1 MTPVRGELRELWL
14 LAWPLVMTQLGF
26 MMLGVVD
33 TLLLG
38 HLSVEALG
46 ASALANM
53 WSWGGLALGM
63 GAVLG
68 MDPLVSQ
75 AHGERDE
82 EAAALALQRGLVVAV
97 LMAIPVTAMVL
108 LTGPGLVLLGQDPE
122 ISALAHTYNVIRA
135 PSAVFFLVFTAMR
148 SWLSGRGLVAPA
160 MWVSVAVNVLNLV
173 LGWALI
179 FGRLGLPRLELVG
192 AAIVA
197 CLVVVLQPLLL
208 WWLIRATNLH
218 AGAWRPWDRRSFELA
233 GVRQILRLG
242 LPVGVQ
248 LSLEGWAWSLS
259 TVMAGWISTTA
270 LGAHIIVLNM
280 ASVSFMF
287 PLGVG
292 LAASVRVGNLIG
304 AADLPGARRSAE
316 VSLAIGAGLMAGFA
330 LLFTVFSRELPLLY
344 TNELVVIALGA
355 LILPIAGAFQIFDG
369 TQVVAGGILR
379 GAGRTHAAAWVNLVG
394 FWGVALPLA
403 WLWAFRNDGGLTGIW
418 WGLTLGLFAVSAALV
433 LWVRRVTHLP
443 LAELRVGVR

>member
-1 MTPVRGELRELWL
+1 MTPVRRELRELWL

-38 HLSVEALG
+38 HLSTEALA

-82 EAAALALQRGLVVAV
+82 QAGALALQRGIAVAL
-97 LMAIPVTAMVL
+97 LMSISVTAMVL
-108 LTGPGLVLLGQDPE
+108 FTGPGLVLLGQDPE
-122 ISALAHTYNVIRA
+122 ISALAHTYNLIRA
-135 PSAVFFLVFTAMR
+135 PSAAFFLVFTAMR

-160 MWVSVAVNVLNLV
+160 MWVSVGVNVLNLV

-197 CLVVVLQPLLL
+197 SLVVVLQPFLL

-218 AGAWRPWDRRSFELA
+218 EGAWRPWDRRSFELA
-233 GVRQILRLG
+233 GVWQILRLG
-242 LPVGVQ
+242 LPIGMQ
-248 LSLEGWAWSLS
+248 LSLEGWAWSFS
-259 TVMAGWISTTA
+259 TLMAGWLSTTA
-270 LGAHIIVLNM
+270 LGAHVIVLNM

-316 VSLAIGAGLMAGFA
+316 MSVAAGAALMGGFA
-330 LLFTVFSRELPLLY
+330 LLFTLFARQLPLLY
-344 TNELVVIALGA
+344 TNDLDVVALGA

-369 TQVVAGGILR
+369 TQVVAGGVLR

-403 WLWAFRNDGGLTGIW
+403 WLWAFRDGGDLAGIW
-418 WGLTLGLFAVSAALV
+418 WGLTAGLFAVSAALV
-433 LWVRRVTHLP
+433 LWVRRTLNQP
-443 LAELRVGVR
+443 LDALRVVTR